1 MQASHSVHF
10 KILNGGEVSFVLG
23 TLVVFLYK
31 SKNVPFYRCF
41 NVFVKSWRYFCVKFI
56 QHNGIRC

>member
-31 SKNVPFYRCF
+31 SKTGHSIVVLTYL
-41 NVFVKSWRYFCVKFI
+41 
-56 QHNGIRC
+56 